1 MKAVVGDL
9 RSVVSTVIEGG
20 GQKAIERHVAKGKLL
35 PRERIEHLLDNE
47 SAFLEL
53 SQLAGY
59 QLYGN
64 EDVPAGGIVSGI
76 GKVSG

>member
-1 MKAVVGDL
+1 MKSVVGDL

-20 GQKAIERHVAKGKLL
+20 GAKAIQRHVSKGKLL

-64 EDVPAGGIVSGI
+64 EEVPAGGIISGI